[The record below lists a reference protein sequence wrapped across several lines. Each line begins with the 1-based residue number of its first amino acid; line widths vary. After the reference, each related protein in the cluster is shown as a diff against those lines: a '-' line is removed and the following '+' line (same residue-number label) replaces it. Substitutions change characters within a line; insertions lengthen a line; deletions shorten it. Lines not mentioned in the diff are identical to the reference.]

1 MTADDWDGC
10 GPAIRI
16 ARLFD
21 GFAPES
27 GPYFEPERF
36 RIGDLAERERVAA
49 YLRDG
54 VVLVRSTALDPD
66 MVDRGR
72 GHVVPAS
79 FRTDGAWIWSDGL
92 TYYVHAHGVAPVP
105 EFYDHIVAH
114 EYRCPVPDAAR
125 VDRAARRLAEARR

>member
-1 MTADDWDGC
+1 MTADDSD
-10 GPAIRI
+10 ANALTIRI

-36 RIGDLAERERVAA
+36 RIGDPAERERVAA
-49 YLRDG
+49 YLRG
-54 VVLVRSTALDPD
+54 GIVLVRSTALDPD

-92 TYYVHAHGVAPVP
+92 MYYVREHGVAPVS

-114 EYRCPVPDAAR
+114 GYRCPAPDTEA